1 MNLEDVILLFE
12 ISKSQTGIAGFHLHK
27 VLGVVK
33 IVKTGNIMVISGEG
47 EGELLLN
54 EYKVSVLQDERIMG
68 TDGGNGCITM
78 DDDNNF

>member
-33 IVKTGNIMVISGEG
+33 IVKTGNIMVISGGRG
-47 EGELLLN
+47 EGGVTV
-54 EYKVSVLQDERIMG
+54 K
-68 TDGGNGCITM
+68 
-78 DDDNNF
+78 